1 MPSRGIR
8 FGDVDVIEERV
19 ESGRYL
25 RALREHWPYVLGT
38 AVFALVAAL
47 LFVSTAHKRYEAG
60 TDVLV
65 TPVPSDTYV
74 GVPLLRESDVSRAV
88 VAAARIAT
96 SPQVADRVEQDLGLH
111 TSRRDL
117 LSHVGV
123 TPQEQSSI
131 MTITATAS
139 SPTGAAG
146 LANAFANALIAERT
160 AELQREVNAAIAR
173 LTPQLQKLRA
183 ARNTPEA
190 TALAVQLSGLRTLL
204 GGQDPTLQVVSQA
217 VPPDTASWP
226 RPVLSVV
233 VALAAGLLLGMGI
246 AIGLELLNPLVLSET
261 DILEAGGP
269 AILARV
275 PPATRRSPET
285 SLPSAGR
292 GGRTARAAVAYRG
305 LWANLV
311 ARMGDRHAPE
321 TVLVVG
327 HGSGLVAA
335 ALAKTLA
342 LGGRRAV
349 VVDANAHGDDVE
361 RLLEAAPRSDAS
373 GLRAVLV
380 NDAPVDGVLVSTPRL
395 GDRLRVLT
403 SRPDDEG
410 LVGLAAGE
418 RLEALVREL
427 EKVADVVVVT
437 AAQPAEAPD
446 TLELAEVA
454 DAVVVTVELGH
465 TRRARIAELRRDLGQ
480 RAIVPAGLVVIGRRR
495 LRRDGAQIAAALPA
509 RTASAARERAPSRR

>member
-1 MPSRGIR
+1 
-8 FGDVDVIEERV
+8 VNEERV

-38 AVFALVAAL
+38 AVFAVVAAV
-47 LFVSTAHKRYEAG
+47 LFVSAAHKRYEAG

-96 SPQVADRVEQDLGLH
+96 SPQVADRVDARLGLH

-131 MTITATAS
+131 MTITGTAS
-139 SPTGAAG
+139 TPDQAAR
-146 LANAFANALIAERT
+146 LANAFADALIAERS
-160 AELQREVNAAIAR
+160 AELQVQVRAAVAR
-173 LTPQLQKLRA
+173 LSKQLQTLRA
-183 ARNTPEA
+183 TGNAPEVA
-190 TALAVQLSGLRTLL
+190 ALATQLSGLRTLL
-204 GGQDPTLQVVSQA
+204 GARDPTLQVVSQA
-217 VPPDTASWP
+217 VPPEAASWP

-233 VALAAGLLLGMGI
+233 VALVAGLLLGMGI
-246 AIGLELLNPLVLSET
+246 AVAIELLNPLVLSET
-261 DILEAGGP
+261 DILEPGGP
-269 AILARV
+269 PILARV
-275 PPATRRSPET
+275 PQARRRSPET
-285 SLPSAGR
+285 ALPSVGR

-327 HGSGLVAA
+327 HGSALVAA
-335 ALAKTLA
+335 ALGKTLA
-342 LGGRRAV
+342 LGGRRVA
-349 VVDANAHGDDVE
+349 VVDADAHGGDVE
-361 RLLEAAPRSDAS
+361 RLLEVTPRPDGS

-380 NDAPVDGVLVSTPRL
+380 NDAPVDEVLVPTPRL

-410 LVGLAAGE
+410 LLGLAAGE
-418 RLEALVREL
+418 QLEALVREL
-427 EKVADVVVVT
+427 KAVADVVVTT
-437 AAQPAEAPD
+437 AAEPAEAPD

-480 RAIVPAGLVVIGRRR
+480 RAIVPAGFVVIGRRR
-495 LRRDGAQIAAALPA
+495 LRRERAQTAAALPE
-509 RTASAARERAPSRR
+509 RVASSEREREPSRR

>member
-1 MPSRGIR
+1 MN
-8 FGDVDVIEERV
+8 EERV

-38 AVFALVAAL
+38 ALFAVIAAL
-47 LFVSTAHKRYEAG
+47 LFLSTAQKRYEAG

-65 TPVPSDTYV
+65 TPVPSDSYV
-74 GVPLLRESDVSRAV
+74 GVALLRESDVSRAV

-96 SPQVADRVEQDLGLH
+96 SPQVADRVQRSVSLH

-117 LSHVGV
+117 LSHISV

-139 SPTGAAG
+139 SPTDAAM

-160 AELQREVNAAIAR
+160 AELQREVKAAIAR
-173 LTPQLQKLRA
+173 LTPQLQKLHGA
-183 ARNTPEA
+183 GNPQEA
-190 TALAVQLSGLRTLL
+190 TALAAQLSGLRTLL
-204 GGQDPTLQVVSQA
+204 GGNDPTLQVVSRA
-217 VPPDTASWP
+217 VPPDAASWP

-233 VALAAGLLLGMGI
+233 MALAAGLLLGMGI

-275 PPATRRSPET
+275 PQATRRSPAT
-285 SLPSAGR
+285 SLPSPGR
-292 GGRTARAAVAYRG
+292 GGRRARAVVAYRG

-311 ARMGDRHAPE
+311 ARVGDRRAPE

-342 LGGRRAV
+342 LGGRYVV
-349 VVDANAHGDDVE
+349 VVDANAHGGDVE
-361 RLLEAAPRSDAS
+361 RLLEVAPQSEAS

-380 NDAPVDGVLVSTPRL
+380 NDAPVDEVLVATPQL
-395 GDRLRVLT
+395 GDRLRVLM

-410 LVGLAAGE
+410 LVGLATGE

-427 EKVADVVVVT
+427 KAVADVVVVT
-437 AAQPAEAPD
+437 AAEPAEAPD
-446 TLELAEVA
+446 TLELAEVT

-480 RAIVPAGLVVIGRRR
+480 RAIVPAGFVMIGRRR
-495 LRRDGAQIAAALPA
+495 LPREGAQIATALPA
-509 RTASAARERAPSRR
+509 RTVSAARERE